1 MENNTNFIV
10 MKETISK
17 ILYSK
22 AAFVWFC
29 GLTTA
34 IIAFLIY
41 YAATEWSGYSL
52 LDNIPIYCTL
62 GVYFLEYRK
71 YRKTGNASTVL
82 MVAQLCCW
90 IITAYNIAS

>member
-1 MENNTNFIV
+1 MENNTYFIV

-29 GLTTA
+29 GLTAA

-41 YAATEWSGYSL
+41 YAATEWSGYSSVVL
-52 LDNIPIYCTL
+52 QDHYC
-62 GVYFLEYRK
+62 
-71 YRKTGNASTVL
+71 
-82 MVAQLCCW
+82 
-90 IITAYNIAS
+90 I